1 MATTKPSPPSPPAAD
16 EINAPRLSPLA
27 AFSLFFG
34 FGLRAFGGPVAQ
46 INMMREELVTKGRW
60 ISDVRFNR
68 VLGVYQILPGPEAT
82 EMACYFGLIAG
93 GRLNG
98 VLAGLGFIAPGFLL
112 MLLFSWLYMR
122 FGVED
127 ATFRAVFSAI
137 QPAVCAMVFR
147 AAHKIG
153 EAGTKNPLTKQFDPA
168 LGLLGVM
175 GAFQSVLNVNFFIT
189 KAHLALLY
197 LALKRATGAHRESLD
212 AAKAAAAADAEA
224 AGLDAG
230 AAAQSDGKAEAGSGG
245 PAGTPADFAVVAAG
259 GGGGAQSAAAQR
271 QPLVAPSS
279 DAAAAARSLSAAKRA
294 EAAAKEAESY
304 RFYYLSWAAA
314 VLPTAAYIA
323 SIALVGPMSQL
334 VPMGVG
340 VAKAL
345 GNTYAAHFV
354 VGLIGGLVT
363 FGGAYTAVPFMQF
376 ECVSSGHWIANRVF
390 LDSLAV
396 SSLLPTPMVMF
407 VTLVGFAAGTNANL
421 GPGAGA
427 AGAALMTLGM
437 FLPAFVMPVLF
448 HDFFEAVAKNRGV
461 VADVLDSMTAT
472 VVGLVAYTGCQLL
485 RSSVTRPTDAVIFAA
500 ATTMLY
506 YVPPGMAGPHK
517 YTPVFVIFCSALAGV
532 VLYGENTLYAGQ

>member
-1 MATTKPSPPSPPAAD
+1 V
-16 EINAPRLSPLA
+16 RQQLA
-27 AFSLFFG
+27 APAS
-34 FGLRAFGGPVAQ
+34 
-46 INMMREELVTKGRW
+46 
-60 ISDVRFNR
+60 
-68 VLGVYQILPGPEAT
+68 
-82 EMACYFGLIAG
+82 
-93 GRLNG
+93 
-98 VLAGLGFIAPGFLL
+98 
-112 MLLFSWLYMR
+112 
-122 FGVED
+122 
-127 ATFRAVFSAI
+127 SA
-137 QPAVCAMVFR
+137 A
-147 AAHKIG
+147 
-153 EAGTKNPLTKQFDPA
+153 
-168 LGLLGVM
+168 
-175 GAFQSVLNVNFFIT
+175 S
-189 KAHLALLY
+189 
-197 LALKRATGAHRESLD
+197 
-212 AAKAAAAADAEA
+212 
-224 AGLDAG
+224 
-230 AAAQSDGKAEAGSGG
+230 AAQSQG
-245 PAGTPADFAVVAAG
+245 
-259 GGGGAQSAAAQR
+259 
-271 QPLVAPSS
+271 
-279 DAAAAARSLSAAKRA
+279 AAKRA

-304 RFYYLSWAAA
+304 RFYYVSWAVAL
-314 VLPTAAYIA
+314 VPTAAYIA

-407 VTLVGFAAGTNANL
+407 VTLVGFAAGSNANL

-427 AGAALMTLGM
+427 TGAALMTLGM

-500 ATTMLY
+500 AMTMLY
-506 YVPPGMAGPHK
+506 YVPPGMAAPHR
-517 YTPVFVIFCSALAGV
+517 YTPGFVIFCAAMAGV
-532 VLYGENTLYAGQ
+532 VLYGESSLYSGS